1 MEQEKYY
8 LNIGNANDLKNP
20 RERLLYRAFEI
31 LPGALAWLT
40 LSGIFIGSWL
50 APVGASIFI
59 ILFDLY
65 WLIKTFFLSLHL
77 RASYKKMKEHIRTDW
92 QKKLS
97 ELEAYRTRTIYHLII
112 LPFFREEEQV
122 VRESVESLA
131 RSSYQKDRIM
141 VVLGIEERAGKEA
154 EEIAEKLSRE
164 FGNVF
169 FKFFVARH
177 PAGVAGELM
186 GKGANETWAIRR
198 AKETLIDPLRIPYE
212 DIVVS
217 SFDIDTKASPDYFSC
232 LTYHYCAA
240 PDALHTSYQPIPV
253 YNNNIWSA
261 PAVSRVVATSGTFW
275 QMMQQ
280 ARPERLTTF
289 SSHSMPF
296 KALVDMDYWPTNI
309 VSEDSRIFWKSL
321 LFYDGKYRVVPLY
334 YSVSMDANV
343 APTLWGTIKNVYKQ
357 QRRWGWGV
365 ENVPYMLFGFF
376 RNRAIPLRTKL
387 YFTFN
392 QFDGFWS
399 WSTNSFLIF
408 LLGWLPPFIGG
419 QVFGSSSL
427 AYNLPF
433 VTRFLMTLAMFGLIT
448 SAILSTMLLPP
459 RPPRHPFRKYLW
471 MVGQWTLLPFIIVT
485 LGSLPGLDAQTRLM
499 FGRYM
504 GFWVTPKY
512 RNKYENPK
520 AG

>member
-1 MEQEKYY
+1 MDTKKYY

-20 RERLLYRAFEI
+20 ADRRLYRALEI

-40 LSGIFIGSWL
+40 LGGIFLGSWL

-65 WLIKTFFLSLHL
+65 WLIKTFFLSPHL
-77 RASYKKMKEHIRTDW
+77 RAAYTKMQEHLRIDW

-97 ELEAYRTRTIYHLII
+97 NCAAYQTRAIYHLVL
-112 LPFFREEEQV
+112 LPFFQEGYAV
-122 VRESVESLA
+122 VRESVEALA
-131 RSSYQKDRIM
+131 RSSYPKNRIM

-154 EEIAEKLSRE
+154 EAIAEKLSRE
-164 FGNVF
+164 FGGIF

-177 PAGVAGELM
+177 PADIAGELT
-186 GKGANETWAIRR
+186 GKGANEVWAIRR
-198 AKETLIDPLRIPYE
+198 AKESLIDPLQIPYE

-232 LTYHYCAA
+232 LTYHYCTAS
-240 PDALHTSYQPIPV
+240 DAMRTSYQPIPV

-261 PAVSRVVATSGTFW
+261 PAVSRVVAASGTFW

-289 SSHSMPF
+289 SSHSAPF

-321 LFYDGKYRVVPLY
+321 LYYDGAYRVIPLY
-334 YSVSMDANV
+334 YPVSMDANV
-343 APTLWGTIKNVYKQ
+343 APTLSGTIKNVYKQ

-365 ENVPYMLFGFF
+365 ENVPYAMFGFLKNS
-376 RNRAIPLRTKL
+376 RIPFRTKL
-387 YFTFN
+387 YFSFN
-392 QFDGFWS
+392 QLDGFWS

-408 LLGWLPPFIGG
+408 LLGWLPPYLGG

-427 AYNLPF
+427 AHNLPF
-433 VTRFLMTLAMFGLIT
+433 ITRFLMTLAMFGLVT
-448 SAILSTMLLPP
+448 SAILSTLLLPP
-459 RPPRHPFRKYLW
+459 RPPGHPFRKYLW
-471 MVGQWTLLPFIIVT
+471 MVGQWALLPFIIIT

-499 FGRYM
+499 FGKYM

-512 RNKYENPK
+512 RNNKNE
-520 AG
+520 